1 MFTLT
6 SFFVA
11 LIKII
16 ISKLDIYVKI
26 RLSEE
31 ELKTLLKGWEK

>member
-1 MFTLT
+1 MFTLA
-6 SFFVA
+6 SFFDA

-16 ISKLDIYVKI
+16 ISELDIYVKI

-31 ELKTLLKGWEK
+31 ELKTLLQGGGK